1 MCDGQEETEEAI
13 ADSRAGR
20 VSGRFATVAE
30 LLADLNGDD
39 TPNIQQGSANVYA
52 DLGYPDAGE
61 MLVKTRLVT
70 KIGEA
75 IKAQQLST
83 EQAATLLGLTPS
95 SLHELLTGRFRSQSV
110 NDLERLAS
118 RLDEASR

>member
-1 MCDGQEETEEAI
+1 MNDEKIEFERG
-13 ADSRAGR
+13 G
-20 VSGRFATVAE
+20 
-30 LLADLNGDD
+30 
-39 TPNIQQGSANVYA
+39 ANVYA

-75 IKAQQLST
+75 IRARQLSA
-83 EQAATLLGLTPS
+83 EQTATLLGLTPAA
-95 SLHELLTGRFRSQSV
+95 LHELLTGRFRSQSV

-118 RLDEASR
+118 MFDEASR

>member
-1 MCDGQEETEEAI
+1 MGRKETEEAI
-13 ADSRAGR
+13 ADSRANR
-20 VSGRFATVAE
+20 VSGRFTTVAE
-30 LLADLNGDD
+30 LLADLNADD

-61 MLVKTRLVT
+61 MLIKTRLVT

-75 IKAQQLST
+75 IKVRQLSA
-83 EQAATLLGLTPS
+83 EQAATLLGLTPAA
-95 SLHELLTGRFRSQSV
+95 LHELLTGRFRSQSV

-118 RLDEASR
+118 MFDEASR

>member
-1 MCDGQEETEEAI
+1 MGRKETEEAI

-30 LLADLNGDD
+30 LLADLNADD

-70 KIGEA
+70 KVGEA
-75 IKAQQLST
+75 IKARQLST
-83 EQAATLLGLTPS
+83 EQAAALLGLTPAA
-95 SLHELLTGRFRSQSV
+95 LLELLTGRFRSQSV

-118 RLDEASR
+118 MLDEASR

>member
-1 MCDGQEETEEAI
+1 MGRKETEEAI

-30 LLADLNGDD
+30 LLADLNADD
-39 TPNIQQGSANVYA
+39 TLNIQHGSANVYA

-75 IKAQQLST
+75 IKARQLST
-83 EQAATLLGLTPS
+83 EQAATLLGLTPAA
-95 SLHELLTGRFRSQSV
+95 LHELLTGRFRSQSV

-118 RLDEASR
+118 MLDEASR

>member
-30 LLADLNGDD
+30 LLADLNADD

>member
-1 MCDGQEETEEAI
+1 MGRKETEEAI

-30 LLADLNGDD
+30 LLADLNADD
-39 TPNIQQGSANVYA
+39 TPNIQHGSANVYA

-70 KIGEA
+70 KIGQA

-83 EQAATLLGLTPS
+83 EQAATLLGLTPAG
-95 SLHELLTGRFRSQSV
+95 LHELLTGRFRSQSV

-118 RLDEASR
+118 MLDEASR